1 MPGLTWIA
9 VAGVVMLSTAVET
22 FYKKSFD
29 SCVCLPFHPIR
40 MSDKL
45 ISVNPQVIISTF
57 IILLE
62 DLLKIARKVRF
73 A

>member
-1 MPGLTWIA
+1 MT
-9 VAGVVMLSTAVET
+9 
-22 FYKKSFD
+22 
-29 SCVCLPFHPIR
+29 
-40 MSDKL
+40 DKQ